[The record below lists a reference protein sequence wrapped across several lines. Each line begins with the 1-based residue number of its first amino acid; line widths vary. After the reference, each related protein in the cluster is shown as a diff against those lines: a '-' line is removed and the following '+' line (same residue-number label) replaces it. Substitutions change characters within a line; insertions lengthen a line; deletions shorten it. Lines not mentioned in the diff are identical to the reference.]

1 MQGRHKGGATGVASC
16 PMVTRGWLLPGAN
29 DEPMTLYVSSLLI
42 ACGICLFAGVH
53 AVLAGTA
60 GKREPV
66 SQAFGCLSLM
76 LAVYLLLTATLYQT
90 DSLSLARPLIRWQLT
105 LACVIYPAAVWFLGL
120 YAELHEW
127 RRWLV
132 LASFMFGTLLVVNL
146 FSANSVIY
154 AEIVKD
160 HAIALPW
167 GEQVHD
173 FAGRKSNL
181 FGVYF
186 LAQDATYA
194 FAIGC
199 CVTLW
204 RRHSRRAW
212 PLTLYLLIQG
222 GAALQA
228 DVVDRTGMRTV
239 TYEGLAFLALVL
251 LMGDRLRL
259 ELSERATLLASNL
272 KELRTETLRR
282 QQVESN
288 LRHLAY
294 HDPVTGLPNRLALR
308 DHLQAALTG
317 RRTGDHALILLDLD
331 HFRTINE
338 ALGHDVGDMLLKAVA
353 ARLLAAAPTG
363 SLVARHGGDEFALHV
378 WLPAGATPAAMAQDI
393 AYAITA
399 QLTAPYTIDAHDLA
413 VGLSGG
419 IALLPGMTSDVDS
432 ALRQVDVAL
441 HRAKA
446 SGRNTVIIFEQLMEA
461 QADRRLLLEKGLRL
475 ALERDEFELHY
486 QPQLDAHGRFVAA
499 EALLRWHHPQHGL
512 IAPGEFIPIAEETG
526 LIHAIGRYVLHQAC
540 VERESW
546 AAAHADARISINAS
560 PWQLF
565 AQDYVRTVRDTVNST
580 RTRPLNVTIEITENA
595 LLHDL
600 EDVAHK
606 MRELASLG
614 FHFALDDFGS
624 GYASL
629 GNLKKLPLHELKI
642 DRVFV
647 EGMQPGV
654 RDTLVEAIITIA
666 HEQQL
671 FVVAEGVETEQ
682 QREAL
687 VELGC
692 DAIQG
697 YLVCRPMPSAQFHE
711 WLDRLTGPV
720 AMRSH

>member
-1 MQGRHKGGATGVASC
+1 
-16 PMVTRGWLLPGAN
+16 
-29 DEPMTLYVSSLLI
+29 MTLYVSSLLI

-53 AVLAGTA
+53 AVLAGTT
-60 GKREPV
+60 GKREPLN
-66 SQAFGCLSLM
+66 QAFGCLSLL
-76 LAVYLLLTATLYQT
+76 LAGYLLLAAAIYQA
-90 DSLSLARPLIRWQLT
+90 DALSLARQLIRLQLT
-105 LACVIYPAAVWFLGL
+105 LACLIYPAAVWFLGL
-120 YAELHEW
+120 YAELRQR
-127 RRWLV
+127 RRWLA
-132 LASFMFGTLLVVNL
+132 LASLVFGALLVINL
-146 FSANSVIY
+146 LSSNSVIY
-154 AEIVKD
+154 TQIIRD

-173 FAGRKSNL
+173 FAGRKSKL
-181 FGVYF
+181 FGAYF
-186 LAQDATYA
+186 LAKDAIYV
-194 FAIGC
+194 FATGC
-199 CVTLW
+199 CIALW
-204 RRHSRRAW
+204 RRHSARAW

-222 GAALQA
+222 LAAVHA
-228 DVVDRTGMRTV
+228 DIVNRSGTQMV
-239 TYEGLAFLALVL
+239 TFEALAFLALVL

-259 ELSERATLLASNL
+259 ELSQRATLLTHNL
-272 KELRTETLRR
+272 EELREETRRR
-282 QQVESN
+282 QQVEST

-308 DHLQAALTG
+308 DHVQAALAVQH
-317 RRTGDHALILLDLD
+317 TGDHALILLDLD
-331 HFRTINE
+331 HFRIINE

-353 ARLLAAAPTG
+353 ARLLAAAPAG

-378 WLPAGATPAAMAQDI
+378 GLPSGTAPAAAAREIVRGM
-393 AYAITA
+393 TA
-399 QLTAPYTIDAHDLA
+399 TLTAPYTIGAHDLA
-413 VGLSGG
+413 VGVSAG
-419 IALLPGMTSDVDS
+419 IALLPGMAGDVDS
-432 ALRQVDVAL
+432 ALRQVAVAL

-446 SGRNTVIIFEQLMEA
+446 SGRNTAIIFEQLMQA

-486 QPQLDAHGRFVAA
+486 QPQLDARGRFVAA
-499 EALLRWHHPQHGL
+499 EALLRWRHPQHGL

-540 VERESW
+540 LERESW
-546 AAAHADARISINAS
+546 AAVHADARVSINVS

-565 AQDYVRTVRDTVNST
+565 AQDFVRTVHEAVNTT
-580 RTRPLNVTIEITENA
+580 RTMPRNVTIEITENA

-600 EDVAHK
+600 EDVAYK

-629 GNLKKLPLHELKI
+629 GNLKRLPLHELKI

-647 EGMQPGV
+647 EGLQAGV
-654 RDTLVEAIITIA
+654 RDPLVEAIINIA

-671 FVVAEGVETEQ
+671 FVVAEGVETGQ

-687 VELGC
+687 AELGC

-697 YLVCRPMPSAQFHE
+697 YLICRPMPSAQFHH
-711 WLDRLTGPV
+711 WLDQLPEPV
-720 AMRSH
+720 DLPGR

>member
-1 MQGRHKGGATGVASC
+1 
-16 PMVTRGWLLPGAN
+16 
-29 DEPMTLYVSSLLI
+29 MTLYVSSLLI
-42 ACGICLFAGVH
+42 ACGICFFAGIH

-66 SQAFGCLSLM
+66 SQAFGCLSLL
-76 LAVYLLLTATLYQT
+76 LAVYLLLTAAVYQT
-90 DSLSLARPLIRWQLT
+90 EALSLARVLIHWQLT
-105 LACVIYPAAVWFLGL
+105 IACLVYPVAVWFIGL
-120 YAELHEW
+120 YAELRRW

-132 LASFMFGTLLVVNL
+132 LTSIVFGGLLVANV

-154 AEIVKD
+154 AEIAHGRVLN
-160 HAIALPW
+160 LPW

-173 FAGRKSNL
+173 FPGRKSQL

-186 LAQDATYA
+186 LAKDAVYV

-199 CVTLW
+199 CVALW
-204 RRHSRRAW
+204 RKHSARAW

-222 GAALQA
+222 LAAVHA
-228 DVVDRTGMRTV
+228 DIVNRSGTQMV
-239 TYEGLAFLALVL
+239 TFEALAFLALVL
-251 LMGDRLRL
+251 LMGDRLRR
-259 ELSERATLLASNL
+259 ELSDRATLLAHNL
-272 KELRTETLRR
+272 DELRAETKRR

-308 DHLQAALTG
+308 DYLHDELAG
-317 RRTGDHALILLDLD
+317 RRTDDHALILLDLD

-353 ARLLAAAPTG
+353 VRLLAAAPPG
-363 SLVARHGGDEFALHV
+363 SMVARHGGDEFALHV
-378 WLPAGATPAAMAQDI
+378 GLPADATPAAAARDI
-393 AYAITA
+393 VREVTA
-399 QLTAPYTIDAHDLA
+399 RLTAPYTIGAHDLA
-413 VGLSGG
+413 VGVSAG
-419 IALLPGMTSDVDS
+419 IALLPGMANDVDS
-432 ALRQVDVAL
+432 ALRQVAMAM
-441 HRAKA
+441 HQAKA
-446 SGRNTVIIFEQLMEA
+446 AGRNTTIIFEQLMQA

-486 QPQLDAHGRFVAA
+486 QPQVDAHGRFVGA
-499 EALLRWHHPQHGL
+499 EALLRWRHPQHGL
-512 IAPGEFIPIAEETG
+512 IAPTEFIPIAEETG
-526 LIHAIGRYVLHQAC
+526 LIHAIGRHVLRESC

-546 AAAHADARISINAS
+546 AAVHADARISINVS

-565 AQDYVRTVRDTVNST
+565 AQDFVRVVHETVNAT
-580 RTRPLNVTIEITENA
+580 RAKPCNVTIEITENA

-600 EDVAHK
+600 DDVAYK

-614 FHFALDDFGS
+614 FHFSLDDFGS

-647 EGMQPGV
+647 EGMQTGV
-654 RDTLVEAIITIA
+654 RDTLVEAIISIA

-671 FVVAEGVETEQ
+671 YVVAEGVETSQ
-682 QREAL
+682 QRDAL
-687 VELGC
+687 AELGC

-697 YLVCRPMPSAQFHE
+697 YLVCRPMPSAQFHD
-711 WLDRLTGPV
+711 WLDQLTEPAAVSGG
-720 AMRSH
+720 